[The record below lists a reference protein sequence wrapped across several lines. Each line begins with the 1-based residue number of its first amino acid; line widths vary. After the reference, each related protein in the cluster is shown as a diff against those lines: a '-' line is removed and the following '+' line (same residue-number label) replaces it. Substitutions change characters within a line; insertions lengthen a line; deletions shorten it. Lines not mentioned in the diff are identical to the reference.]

1 MIIMFFKPVE
11 CNEFIFYGIFVS
23 IGEVSTAMKRF
34 HYKGDMYSF
43 IYSHGLEYMRVGDD
57 ERANEFVIG
66 KKLDFYH
73 NFLAVKLKFDENGM
87 YMQHLDGKKIE
98 VKLSE
103 KEEVDLK
110 KQIFELGFFS
120 NLQYYM
126 IHSYKANRI
135 E

>member
-1 MIIMFFKPVE
+1 MRK
-11 CNEFIFYGIFVS
+11 S
-23 IGEVSTAMKRF
+23 L
-34 HYKGDMYSF
+34 HSF
-43 IYSHGLEYMRVGDD
+43 ITMWICVT
-57 ERANEFVIG
+57 EFGHTIL
-66 KKLDFYH
+66 KLDFYH